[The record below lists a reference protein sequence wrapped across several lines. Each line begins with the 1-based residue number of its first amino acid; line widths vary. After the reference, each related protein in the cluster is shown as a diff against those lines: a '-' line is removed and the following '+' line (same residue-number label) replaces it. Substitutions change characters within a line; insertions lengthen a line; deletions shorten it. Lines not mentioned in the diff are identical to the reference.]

1 MSVSD
6 TCVENVGRY
15 PVNVHKVFH
24 AHVYFDADTLDF
36 ATELCLQ
43 AGEQFGVQVGRVHQK
58 PVGPHSAWSC
68 QLLFK
73 TTDFDQL
80 IPWLDQQRLLAAGD
94 EKTEQEGRKGLSI
107 LVHGVTG
114 DHLKDHTDHAYWLGQ
129 PLTLDLSMF
138 L

>member
-6 TCVENVGRY
+6 FSSDCIGRY

-24 AHVYFDADTLDF
+24 AHVYFDARTLEF
-36 ATELCLQ
+36 ATQLCQ
-43 AGEQFGVQVGRVHQK
+43 HAGERFGVQVGRVHQK
-58 PVGPHSAWSC
+58 LVGPHSAWSC

-80 IPWLDQQRLLAAGD
+80 IPWLDQQRCLLN
-94 EKTEQEGRKGLSI
+94 EGMADTDDQKGLSI

-114 DHLKDHTDHAYWLGQ
+114 DHLKDHTDHAYWLGK
-129 PLTLDLSMF
+129 PLQLDLSMF